1 MILFFYEEI
10 NIALR
15 RFDLNLVTL
24 TRLSTMK
31 TQSQMRLATLCMYNR
46 SEHIRTTARTI
57 Q

>member
-1 MILFFYEEI
+1 MILFFNEEI

>member
-1 MILFFYEEI
+1 MILFFNEEI

-31 TQSQMRLATLCMYNR
+31 THSQMRLATLFMYNR